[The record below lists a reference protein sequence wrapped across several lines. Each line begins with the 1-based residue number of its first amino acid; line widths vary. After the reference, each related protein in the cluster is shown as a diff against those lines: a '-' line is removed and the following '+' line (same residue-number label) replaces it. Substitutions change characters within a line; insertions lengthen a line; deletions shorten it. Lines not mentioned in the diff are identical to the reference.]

1 MIKKMLSELEHDAI
15 KEIANIGAGNAAT
28 ALSDMVN
35 KRIDIKVPDVSFVA
49 IEKIAETLE
58 RPEEQ
63 VYGVLLEINGDID
76 GTMLLMF
83 EKNTALRLI
92 SLLLGEE
99 KKDVDEMGDST
110 LKEVG
115 NIICAAYLNSLA
127 DFLEM
132 KILPGVPSSCY
143 DMAVSLLNTVAAQHA
158 MVAHTAL
165 LTNTKLHI
173 DKENFKGE
181 FILMTT
187 PKAMNRIIKELNKK
201 MA

>member
-63 VYGVLLEINGDID
+63 VYGVLLGIEGDID

-83 EKNTALRLI
+83 EKNTALCLI

-187 PKAMNRIIKELNKK
+187 PKAMNCIIKELNKK

>member
-132 KILPGVPSSCY
+132 KILPSVPSSCY
-143 DMAVSLLNTVAAQHA
+143 DMAASLLNTVAAQHA